1 MLEEAV
7 TNLIIPASGEVG
19 ALNVGVLVPRQILSS
34 LDSQLAYLPTSL
46 QELNTGTQG
55 ARG

>member
-1 MLEEAV
+1 MPEEAV

-19 ALNVGVLVPRQILSS
+19 ALDVGVLVPRQILSS
-34 LDSQLAYLPTSL
+34 LHSQLVYLPTSL